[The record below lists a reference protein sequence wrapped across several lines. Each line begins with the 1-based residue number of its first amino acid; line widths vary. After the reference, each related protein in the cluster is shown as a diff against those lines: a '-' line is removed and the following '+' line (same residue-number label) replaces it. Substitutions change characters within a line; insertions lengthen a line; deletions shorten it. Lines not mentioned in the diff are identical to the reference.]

1 MPMVAATLRW
11 KLAIELIGVFIAARL
26 LGAGIA
32 YAAAL
37 SIVILFALHAALI
50 LVTFAIAWPRGCRG
64 VGDLRRGFLAR
75 CATIAAECAAYFAL
89 FAIIQPFDRLFMSA
103 AGQSPLLGNTLP
115 VLFVHGYACNRGLW
129 WWMLRRLRWHG
140 IRAGAVS
147 LEPPLASIDAL
158 AAQLHRDIEDHLR
171 DSVSEKLV
179 LVTHSMGGL
188 AARAYLK
195 QHGSARV
202 AKLITLACPHHG
214 TRVAYLGLGR
224 NAREMQPGSAWLDAL
239 AEGESIPVPFINV
252 WSAHDNFVAP
262 QTSSRLEGSQEIAL
276 AGLGHLS
283 FGFSGRVLKILLQE
297 LS

>member
-1 MPMVAATLRW
+1 MVAATLRW
-11 KLAIELIGVFIAARL
+11 ILAIELIGAFIAARL

-32 YAAAL
+32 CAAAV
-37 SIVILFALHAALI
+37 SIAILLTLHAAVI
-50 LVTFAIAWPRGCRG
+50 LVTFAIARPRAS
-64 VGDLRRGFLAR
+64 LR
-75 CATIAAECAAYFAL
+75 TIAAECAAHFAL
-89 FAIIQPFDRLFMSA
+89 FALIQPFHKVFMGA

-129 WWMLRRLRWHG
+129 WWMLRKLRWHG

-147 LEPPLASIDAL
+147 LEPPYASIDAL
-158 AAQLHRDIEDHLR
+158 AAQLHRDIEDFLAGSASDR
-171 DSVSEKLV
+171 LI

-188 AARAYLK
+188 VARAYLK

-214 TRVAYLGLGR
+214 TRLAYLGRGR
-224 NAREMQPGSAWLDAL
+224 NAREMEPGSAWLAAL
-239 AEGESIPVPFINV
+239 GRGEAIPVPFVNV
-252 WSAHDNFVAP
+252 RSADDNFIAP
-262 QTSSRLEGSQEIAL
+262 QTSSHLGGAQEIAL

-283 FGFSGRVLKILLQE
+283 FVFSRRILKLLLQE